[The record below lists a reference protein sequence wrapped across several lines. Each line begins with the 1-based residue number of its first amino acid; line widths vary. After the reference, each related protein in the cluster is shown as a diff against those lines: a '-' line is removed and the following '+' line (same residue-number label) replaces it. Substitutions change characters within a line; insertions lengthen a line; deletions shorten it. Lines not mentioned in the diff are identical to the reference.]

1 MNSFIGE
8 ERRDSR
14 IKSSEKQEMIV
25 IMKENSLHA
34 YLATCDG
41 DQPVVRPV
49 SPIVEDDLSIWVTTF
64 CSSRKVQQIQCN
76 PKVCLAFVEQPSGDK
91 AAVVFGEAKSVPDSE
106 EKRRIWNLASFDLS
120 QHFPEGCESKEF
132 CLLKIMARKIE
143 WRDSWEGGTK
153 IYKPT

>member
-1 MNSFIGE
+1 M
-8 ERRDSR
+8 
-14 IKSSEKQEMIV
+14 KSSERQKMIV
-25 IMKENSLHA
+25 IMKENGLHA

-64 CSSRKVQQIQCN
+64 CSSRKAKQIRDN

-91 AAVVFGEAKSVPDSE
+91 AAVVFGEAKSVPDLE